1 MKETMR
7 EWRLELQR
15 LVDGAL
21 STQDRSVLLRRI
33 DESPEL
39 WRVVALQFLEDQA
52 LRSVLGTEAS
62 GGQQVAAIHMQG
74 DAIEDAVASKGSF
87 TETRSNHP
95 LVSEPATKIPTSAE
109 ANVPRG
115 WAAAKWL
122 AVAATFF
129 AILGAYQAGNRA
141 GNQTGRGGIDRPVP
155 QQSGLAQSF
164 MKPEGRLL
172 MPVGN
177 SSENMLE
184 IPVFQVPQIDPSW
197 VQAPL
202 PEKWESYRE
211 ALRRDGLDLQ
221 LETEVIEGKLPDGRH
236 LIVPVRSVRIERRGL

>member
-1 MKETMR
+1 MKETMGDL
-7 EWRLELQR
+7 RLELQR

-21 STQDRSVLLRRI
+21 STQDRSALLRRI

-39 WRVVALQFLEDQA
+39 WRVVALQFLEDQT
-52 LRSVLGTEAS
+52 LRSVLGTEAT
-62 GGQQVAAIHMQG
+62 GGQHVVAIQVQG
-74 DAIEDAVASKGSF
+74 DVMDDAVASKASL

-95 LVSEPATKIPTSAE
+95 LVSEPATKIPASAE

-122 AVAATFF
+122 AVAATVF
-129 AILGAYQAGNRA
+129 AILGAYQAGNQA
-141 GNQTGRGGIDRPVP
+141 GRGRIERQAP
-155 QQSGLAQSF
+155 QQSGLADSF

-172 MPVGN
+172 MPGGD

-202 PEKWESYRE
+202 PEKWENYRE

>member
-1 MKETMR
+1 M
-7 EWRLELQR
+7 
-15 LVDGAL
+15 
-21 STQDRSVLLRRI
+21 
-33 DESPEL
+33 
-39 WRVVALQFLEDQA
+39 
-52 LRSVLGTEAS
+52 
-62 GGQQVAAIHMQG
+62 
-74 DAIEDAVASKGSF
+74 
-87 TETRSNHP
+87 
-95 LVSEPATKIPTSAE
+95 
-109 ANVPRG
+109 
-115 WAAAKWL
+115 
-122 AVAATFF
+122 
-129 AILGAYQAGNRA
+129 
-141 GNQTGRGGIDRPVP
+141 
-155 QQSGLAQSF
+155 
-164 MKPEGRLL
+164 L